1 MFGIGMNEFLLILLL
16 AVVLIGPK
24 QLPEV
29 ARGLAKVLA
38 AFRRATADLRSA
50 VSEEI
55 NSRPEYREL
64 SKLRDEISG
73 DVNKLTDR
81 ARSFMEKEF
90 QDEQRIAGSV
100 ERDVRKMGENFGK
113 TVEAGKDISGPP
125 AAGAAGEGGGMPAG
139 GHVAAT
145 SHAPW
150 NVQYNKFY
158 NTSVPAEGAA
168 PAAPGNGPGAEAASK
183 PSAQSPE
190 AQSAEATSA
199 TAQSLTPQSPV
210 AQSPEDL
217 YLKERERG
225 ST

>member
-1 MFGIGMNEFLLILLL
+1 MFGIGMNEFLLVLLL

-64 SKLRDEISG
+64 TKLRDEISG
-73 DVNKLTDR
+73 DMNKLTDR
-81 ARSFMEKEF
+81 ARNYMEKEF

-100 ERDVRKMGENFGK
+100 ERDVRNAGENFAK
-113 TVEAGKDISGPP
+113 EVDAAAAEQDLSGP
-125 AAGAAGEGGGMPAG
+125 APAG
-139 GHVAAT
+139 QDAEKSAGPHVPAT

-150 NVQYNKFY
+150 NVQYKKFY
-158 NTSVPAEGAA
+158 TTSGPSESAAAEGGAGPETASAA
-168 PAAPGNGPGAEAASK
+168 PAAPLAATAE
-183 PSAQSPE
+183 PESPE
-190 AQSAEATSA
+190 PA
-199 TAQSLTPQSPV
+199 
-210 AQSPEDL
+210 SPEDA
-217 YLKERERG
+217 YQKERERG
-225 ST
+225 RA